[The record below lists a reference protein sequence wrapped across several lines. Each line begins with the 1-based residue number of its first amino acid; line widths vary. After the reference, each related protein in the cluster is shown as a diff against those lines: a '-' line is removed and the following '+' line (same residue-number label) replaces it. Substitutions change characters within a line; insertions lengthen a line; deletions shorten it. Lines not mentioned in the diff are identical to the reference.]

1 MLRRFKPLKTVDL
14 QAFDKFNQDLY
25 DVLDELDAGS
35 IFSRETYSVSMFKQ
49 LLESLITGQRESLG
63 RTKPGSWSIV
73 PNDDGM
79 DSDVRVD
86 YILTPT
92 YLVTAIL
99 GRTLCEYPLLALSIP
114 GYEQALKKG
123 MLFCSY
129 RNLAGHGYDMER
141 GMAKALSILAL
152 GKIPW
157 LLERHKKFCPEL
169 YHAICDATRQMKKM
183 LDTGTAK
190 DAWGGDLQEDFNDA
204 LVTLSIKNDQELYE
218 IIKTT
223 DENSELYNEEDLKW

>member
-1 MLRRFKPLKTVDL
+1 MLRRFKPLRVVDV

-25 DVLDELDAGS
+25 DVLDELDAGN
-35 IFSRETYSVSMFKQ
+35 IFSKETYSVSMFKHF
-49 LLESLITGQRESLG
+49 LESLVTGQRESLG

-73 PNDDGM
+73 PNDDYM
-79 DSDVRVD
+79 DSDARVE
-86 YILTPT
+86 YIFTPT

-99 GRTLCEYPLLALSIP
+99 GRTLCEYPILVLTIP
-114 GYEQALKKG
+114 GYEQALKQG

-129 RNLAGHGYDMER
+129 RKLTGHGYDMER

-157 LLERHKKFCPEL
+157 LLERHKYFCPEL
-169 YHAICDATRQMKKM
+169 YQAICLATKQMKEM
-183 LDTGTAK
+183 LDIGNAK

-204 LVTLSIKNDQELYE
+204 LVTLSIKNDKELYE
-218 IIKTT
+218 TIKTT
-223 DENSELYNEEDLKW
+223 DENSELFDEEDLKW